1 MNYLIDPIAEKHLN
15 TYIEA
20 TGIFKNCLKLL
31 RDESKADFTPLKDKL
46 KEIISILK
54 ESDRYLM
61 GIANT
66 PYQVLLRKCQ
76 ISESEMDIILYG
88 LNLAIYSLSISIDI
102 GVPEEHLI
110 YIAMVS
116 VCNHIGYLNSQ
127 PSNPNE
133 ITDTTEINKKDLQN
147 SFPKI
152 VIDGLDMD
160 SLALLSGLMNDDK
173 LITTKTSVQESM
185 YQYAIIV
192 SLCNSY
198 EKLMHKTLNGKYLP
212 PAEAMKLMRNDMNGY
227 FNKNIIKIFFNKF
240 SVFPI
245 GSFVKLNTK
254 ETAKIVEINDG
265 FVMRPVVMVVLD
277 SDDLE
282 KIPPVR
288 INLKEKPTLYIKN
301 SILDEMLSEKYL
313 TLF

>member
-46 KEIISILK
+46 KEIISLLK